1 MIRMRRTLNFLF
13 ALSASAVILA
23 CDSASPPAS
32 PGGATPGEVKTL
44 MDVTTGLDV
53 TSGLTGTWNYAGQ
66 SFVVPESGSFTSIR
80 FHWYT
85 FQRVPAAF
93 GTLTL
98 LTQEYLGLPRDIG
111 PSTPG
116 FVARSERVSDGAYI
130 FADNVSIAG
139 GTKYWVYTDTQGAF
153 AGSFDQDIYSG
164 GDMYVT
170 GFPSLPFRKAQA
182 SGRMVNIV
190 FVPAPTGVF
199 VDANFKLQARA
210 N

>member
-1 MIRMRRTLNFLF
+1 MQRILIFLF
-13 ALSASAVILA
+13 ALSASAAILA
-23 CDSASPPAS
+23 CDSTSPPAS
-32 PGGATPGEVKTL
+32 PGGATPGEMKTL

-53 TSGLTGTWNYAGQ
+53 TSGLTGTFNYGGQ
-66 SFVVPESGSFTSIR
+66 SFVVQESGSFTSIR

-85 FQRVPAAF
+85 FQKAPVAF

-116 FVARSERVSDGAYI
+116 FVARSERLSDGAYV
-130 FADNVSIAG
+130 FADSVSIAG
-139 GTKYWVYTDTQGAF
+139 GRKYWVYTDTQGAF

-170 GFPSLPFRKAQA
+170 GIQSAPFRKAQA
-182 SGRMVNIV
+182 SGRMVNGV
-190 FVPAPTGVF
+190 FVPAPAGVF